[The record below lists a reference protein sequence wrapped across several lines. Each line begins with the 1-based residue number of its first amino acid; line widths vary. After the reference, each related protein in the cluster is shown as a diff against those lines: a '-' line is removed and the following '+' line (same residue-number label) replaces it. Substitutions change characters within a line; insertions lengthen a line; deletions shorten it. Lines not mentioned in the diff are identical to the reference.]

1 MRIFVL
7 GVGGAGSLLAQ
18 LLARQGHTVWC
29 GDRDPD
35 RARKFLGKKS
45 AIEVKEANARNL
57 WSIVRAARGCNL
69 LVNASPAVFN
79 EIILRAALRL
89 GVHYLDLN
97 SHLNRNPFKPEQF
110 RFRKRF
116 EAKNRAA
123 LICTGAAPG
132 LTNLLAKRGSE
143 LLDAV
148 ESVQIRL
155 YESTESKDPVST
167 WSPEVMYDEAISSPR
182 VYRHGRFSLAKRF
195 ADREKFRFP
204 PPIGETTVYLAAQ
217 DEVCML
223 PYVVPMRDMDAK
235 IGGNDF
241 DRLFRW
247 YRQGRLNRSQGI
259 VRKRFPK
266 TLTPKGV
273 AGMIRKGALENARF
287 AAAVLGARRERR
299 STAAAALRRELPYA
313 PSDSP
318 ARLNLDAHRLRH
330 RASRRHLHQT
340 FSPRHGRRLRPVGTA
355 HRNAPRHPRRSPFPR
370 FSRRVQNDPPEENR
384 RRRILAVPIFTS
396 SRICALS
403 PRECHDHEGCR
414 IHEKDPDQQV

>member
-18 LLARQGHTVWC
+18 LLVRQGHTVWC

-35 RARKFLGKKS
+35 RARKFLGKKC
-45 AIEVKEANARNL
+45 AIEVKDANARNL

-89 GVHYLDLN
+89 RSHYLDLN
-97 SHLNRNPFKPEQF
+97 SHLNRNPFRPEQF
-110 RFRKRF
+110 RFQKRF
-116 EAKNRAA
+116 AAKNRAA
-123 LICTGAAPG
+123 VICTGAAPG

-143 LLDAV
+143 LLDIV
-148 ESVQIRL
+148 ESIQIRL
-155 YESTESKDPVST
+155 FESTESKDPVST

-182 VYRHGRFSLAKRF
+182 VYQHGRFSLAKRF

-287 AAAVLGARRERR
+287 AAAVLLRGMKDDQPLLLRYDASFPTLHQIRQRGLI
-299 STAAAALRRELPYA
+299 STPIAYATAHLAAIFIKHFPRDMAGVFGPSELPLEK
-313 PSDSP
+313 
-318 ARLNLDAHRLRH
+318 R
-330 RASRRHLHQT
+330 RA
-340 FSPRHGRRLRPVGTA
+340 
-355 HRNAPRHPRRSPFPR
+355 
-370 FSRRVQNDPPEENR
+370 
-384 RRRILAVPIFTS
+384 ILAAVKSQDI
-396 SRICALS
+396 RLS
-403 PRECHDHEGCR
+403 LKITKLKRSDEDE
-414 IHEKDPDQQV
+414 EV